1 MALWKLVNL
10 GRLTLGN
17 VYQGKMNP
25 RVHLITIRKVRK
37 TAAGEGFRP
46 LHVINDNS
54 YCRALLRM
62 TASLGLVRHLLM
74 LRKMHSLTAMVRVS
88 LLVFLLRLVAV
99 SLQVL

>member
-1 MALWKLVNL
+1 MAVWELVNL

-25 RVHLITIRKVRK
+25 RVHLITIRKVRI
-37 TAAGEGFRP
+37 TADGKGFRP

-62 TASLGLVRHLLM
+62 TASSLRNHMLGSFPSSNRP
-74 LRKMHSLTAMVRVS
+74 VS
-88 LLVFLLRLVAV
+88 EHC
-99 SLQVL
+99 